1 MSAKKNLF
9 KQQFDD
15 VKKQDIKKDI
25 TDLKP
30 YKNLFF
36 NHICQLLFQLFNL
49 KKELFNY
56 FMLSFCDY

>member
-49 KKELFNY
+49 KKELF
-56 FMLSFCDY
+56 